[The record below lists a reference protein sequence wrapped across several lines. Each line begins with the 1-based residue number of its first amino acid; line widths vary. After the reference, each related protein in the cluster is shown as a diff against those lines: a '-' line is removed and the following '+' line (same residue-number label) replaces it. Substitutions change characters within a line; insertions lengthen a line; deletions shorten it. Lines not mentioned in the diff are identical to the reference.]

1 METHS
6 NKVIFIVSED
16 LRCRNIFSTMVQKI
30 PHLHLEFFERAEE
43 AFLNLSHSPDLL
55 FLDEESNKKKGKNFI
70 PYFRKELPFLHVS
83 LITNRHDISVIEQVI
98 EMGGDDCVAKDA
110 FSIADALH
118 KAHSYSANRVKHNV
132 TKAIAHSFPSEF
144 NKRSIYIL
152 DDNENFAFTLKYIVN
167 KSPMHQAFMFNNST
181 SMIQQCKASSADVLL
196 LDYNLNEGCSGLDVL
211 LMVKEFSPATEVIV
225 LSGTCDLSIA
235 ARFLKSGASYI
246 MQKSEHNLR
255 KINAVIDSVY
265 ASPYERAIRYIK
277 NVV

>member
-1 METHS
+1 
-6 NKVIFIVSED
+6 
-16 LRCRNIFSTMVQKI
+16 
-30 PHLHLEFFERAEE
+30 
-43 AFLNLSHSPDLL
+43 
-55 FLDEESNKKKGKNFI
+55 
-70 PYFRKELPFLHVS
+70 
-83 LITNRHDISVIEQVI
+83 
-98 EMGGDDCVAKDA
+98 
-110 FSIADALH
+110 
-118 KAHSYSANRVKHNV
+118 
-132 TKAIAHSFPSEF
+132 
-144 NKRSIYIL
+144 
-152 DDNENFAFTLKYIVN
+152 
-167 KSPMHQAFMFNNST
+167 MFNNAT